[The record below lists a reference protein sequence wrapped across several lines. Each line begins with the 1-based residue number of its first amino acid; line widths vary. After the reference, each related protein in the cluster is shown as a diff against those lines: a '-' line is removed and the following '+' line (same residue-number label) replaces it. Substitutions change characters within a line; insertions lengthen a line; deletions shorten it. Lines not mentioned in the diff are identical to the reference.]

1 MPQWSRKLK
10 RPWRTTEGGIIM
22 AGKEYRTITDVKGPL
37 VFLEKTEPV
46 AFGEIVTLK
55 LSNGT
60 IKNGQVLDTSD
71 DLVVV
76 QVFEGTAK
84 VDRNTGVTFMGDV
97 FKLPVST
104 DLVGRILDGAGR
116 PRDGGPEIV
125 AEEKADIIGEA
136 INPFSRKSP
145 HDFIQTGISAID
157 CCTTLVRGQKLPIF
171 SASGLPHNDIALQI
185 ARQAKLKDSDEEF
198 IVVFCAMGI
207 TAEEYNY
214 FRSDLERTGALENA
228 VLFVNLA
235 DDPAVERIITPRL
248 ALTAAE
254 YLAFEKDYHVLVIYT
269 DMTNYCDALRQIG
282 AAREEVPGRRGYPG
296 YMYTDLAM
304 LYERAGIIKGKKGSI
319 TQFPILT
326 MPGDDIT
333 HPIPDLSGYITE
345 GQIVISR
352 ELYQQ
357 GIYPPIN
364 VLPSLSR
371 LMGSC
376 IGAKTTREDHKSV
389 SDQMY
394 AAYAQGRELR
404 GLVAIVG
411 EDALNERDKQLLDFA
426 GIFEDKF
433 LRQGQDEDRSIDD
446 TLDLCWELMSSIST
460 KYLVRLDQ
468 KWIEKYH
475 PDNRA

>member
-1 MPQWSRKLK
+1 MKKSQLRL
-10 RPWRTTEGGIIM
+10 RRTEGGIEM
-22 AGKEYRTITDVKGPL
+22 SGKEYRTITDVKGPL
-37 VFLEKTEPV
+37 VFLNKTEPV
-46 AFGEIVTLK
+46 AFGEIVQLR
-55 LSNGT
+55 LNNGT

-71 DLVVV
+71 ELVVV
-76 QVFEGTAK
+76 QVFEGTAG
-84 VDRNTGVTFMGDV
+84 VDLNTGVKFMGDV
-97 FKLPVST
+97 FKLPVSD
-104 DLVGRILDGAGR
+104 DLIGRILDGAGR

-125 AEEKADIIGEA
+125 AEENADIIGAA
-136 INPFSRKSP
+136 INPYSRQSP

-185 ARQAKLKDSDEEF
+185 ARQAKLKGSDEEF

-207 TAEEYNY
+207 TAEEFNF

-304 LYERAGIIKGKKGSI
+304 LYERAGIVKGKKGSI

-352 ELYQQ
+352 ELHQA

-376 IGAKTTREDHKSV
+376 IGEKTTREDHKSV

-411 EDALNERDKQLLDFA
+411 EDALNERDKQLLDFS
-426 GIFEDKF
+426 GVFEDKF
-433 LRQGQDEDRSIDD
+433 LRQSRDEDRSIDE
-446 TLDLCWELMSSIST
+446 TLDLCWTLMSDIDT

>member
-1 MPQWSRKLK
+1 MKKSRL
-10 RPWRTTEGGIIM
+10 RLRRTEGGIEM
-22 AGKEYRTITDVKGPL
+22 SGKEYRTITDVKGPL
-37 VFLEKTEPV
+37 VFLNKTEPV
-46 AFGEIVTLK
+46 AFGEIVQLR
-55 LSNGT
+55 LEDGS
-60 IKNGQVLDTSD
+60 IKNGQVLDTSEE
-71 DLVVV
+71 LVVV

-84 VDRNTGVTFMGDV
+84 VNLSTGVKFMGDV
-97 FKLPVST
+97 FKLPVSD
-104 DLVGRILDGAGR
+104 DLIGRILDGAGR
-116 PRDGGPEIV
+116 PRDGGPDIV
-125 AEEKADIIGEA
+125 ADEKADIIGAA
-136 INPFSRKSP
+136 INPYSRQSP
-145 HDFIQTGISAID
+145 HDFIQTGVSAID

-207 TAEEYNY
+207 TAEEFNF

-304 LYERAGIIKGKKGSI
+304 LYERAGIVKGKKGSI

-352 ELYQQ
+352 ELHQQ

-376 IGAKTTREDHKSV
+376 IGADTTREDHKSV

-411 EDALNERDKQLLDFA
+411 EDALNERDKQLLDFSA
-426 GIFEDKF
+426 VFEDKF
-433 LRQGQDEDRSIDD
+433 LRQSRDEDRSIDE
-446 TLDLCWELMSSIST
+446 TLNLCWNLMSEIDT

-475 PDNRA
+475 PDNSE

>member
-1 MPQWSRKLK
+1 MS
-10 RPWRTTEGGIIM
+10 
-22 AGKEYRTITDVKGPL
+22 GKEYRTITDVKGPL
-37 VFLEKTEPV
+37 VFLNKTEPV
-46 AFGEIVTLK
+46 SYGEIVQLK
-55 LSNGT
+55 LSDGS

-71 DLVVV
+71 DQVIV
-76 QVFEGTAK
+76 QVFEGTAS
-84 VDRNTGVTFMGDV
+84 VDRQTGIKFLGDV
-97 FKLPVST
+97 FKLPVSKG
-104 DLVGRILDGAGR
+104 LIGRILDGAGR

-125 AEEKADIIGEA
+125 AEEMADIIGAA
-136 INPFSRKSP
+136 INPYSRQSP
-145 HDFIQTGISAID
+145 EAFIQTGISAID
-157 CCTTLVRGQKLPIF
+157 ACTSLVRGQKLPIF

-185 ARQAKLKDSDEEF
+185 ARQAKLVGSDDDF
-198 IVVFCAMGI
+198 VVVFCAMGI
-207 TAEEYNY
+207 TAEEYN
-214 FRSDLERTGALENA
+214 FFVHDLERTGALENA
-228 VLFVNLA
+228 ALFVNLA
-235 DDPAVERIITPRL
+235 DDPAVERLITPRL

-254 YLAFEKDYHVLVIYT
+254 YLAFEHDYHVLVIYT
-269 DMTNYCDALRQIG
+269 DMTNYCESLRQIG

-304 LYERAGIIKGKKGSI
+304 LYERAGLVKGKKGSI

-352 ELYQQ
+352 ELHQK

-371 LMGSC
+371 LMNAG
-376 IGAKTTREDHKSV
+376 IGPGKTREDHKSV
-389 SDQMY
+389 SDQLY

-411 EDALNERDKQLLDFA
+411 EDALNERDLQLLKFA
-426 GIFEDKF
+426 DIFEDKF
-433 LRQGQDEDRSIDD
+433 LRQSRDEDRAIEDG
-446 TLDLCWELMSSIST
+446 TLDLAWNLLSNIDT

-468 KWIEKYH
+468 KWIDKYH
-475 PDNRA
+475 PTEKK